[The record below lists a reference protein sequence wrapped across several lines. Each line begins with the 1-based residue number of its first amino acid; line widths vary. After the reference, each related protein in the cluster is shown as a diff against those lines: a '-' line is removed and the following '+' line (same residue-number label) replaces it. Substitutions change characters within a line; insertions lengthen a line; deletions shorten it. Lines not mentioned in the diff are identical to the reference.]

1 MTINTDLG
9 QVADSISIDMV
20 NKLKHEADGDDYKLL
35 DLLKEN
41 AEITKEHLERVWAAR
56 DEAAQRLRDAGV
68 PMTEIA
74 DWAGVADSFLA
85 RRLIGAGGKRR
96 VDRTRKQRRRR
107 SGWPRD

>member
-9 QVADSISIDMV
+9 QAADGISVDMV
-20 NKLKHEADGDDYKLL
+20 DRLKQEADGDDYKLL

-41 AEITKEHLERVWAAR
+41 AEITKRHQERVWSAR

-74 DWAGVADSFLA
+74 DWAGVADSYLA

-107 SGWPRD
+107 SSWSRD